1 MVAVDDH
8 AFLALDEGEAVVQF
22 EDEGFDLPVL
32 LADAPSFLRGLLDVM
47 QPGLCRFERQRGN
60 HMTPAQLA

>member
-8 AFLALDEGEAVVQF
+8 AFLALDEGEAAAQF
-22 EDEGFDLPVL
+22 EDEGFDLPVQ

-47 QPGLCRFERQRGN
+47 QPGLCRLEWQQGN
-60 HMTPAQLA
+60 HLTPAQLA